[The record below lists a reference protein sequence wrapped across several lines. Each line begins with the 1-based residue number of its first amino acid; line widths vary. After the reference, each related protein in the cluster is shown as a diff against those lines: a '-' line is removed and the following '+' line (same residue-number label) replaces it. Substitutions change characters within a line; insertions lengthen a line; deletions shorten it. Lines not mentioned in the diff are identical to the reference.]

1 MRSPVNINLSKFIL
15 FAVLPVLFISCTSAN
30 KTANHD
36 LSIEELLRV
45 SIINESRIKNFDV
58 FGDISFESDDEYN
71 NGTITL
77 CVFKPDT
84 LYAKIQGPFG
94 ITGAVIFMNG
104 ENFTYYNVIESM
116 VITGTASP
124 SNLGAV
130 MRFRTTR
137 EFLLDALS
145 GAFDYSELKN
155 NYTSYNILDTVYVI
169 RKQNEEGTLEYHF
182 KPEKN
187 LIHLFRQY
195 DNSGEKIVEI
205 SYDKYKRID
214 DCYFPSVIDMRN
226 LKTNQRILLELSDIK
241 LNIQEFSYNLV
252 YPKNVKIIKWD

>member
-1 MRSPVNINLSKFIL
+1 MYSEILVLNLTMSTTTVRLHFASLNRTRFTLKFKVL
-15 FAVLPVLFISCTSAN
+15 SVLPAQF
-30 KTANHD
+30 
-36 LSIEELLRV
+36 
-45 SIINESRIKNFDV
+45 F
-58 FGDISFESDDEYN
+58 
-71 NGTITL
+71 
-77 CVFKPDT
+77 
-84 LYAKIQGPFG
+84 
-94 ITGAVIFMNG
+94 FMNG